1 MSDLQT
7 AYKEVAL
14 AVWEQ
19 VLEKHPEDLAVL
31 KRTCRVKGKGKKTPN
46 FVSKANSVV
55 LKKLQ

>member
-31 KRTCRVKGKGKKTPN
+31 KRTYRVKGKGKK
-46 FVSKANSVV
+46 
-55 LKKLQ
+55 LQTLFQKQILWY